1 MPTEMLVISK
11 ADLSELTA
19 QIKKLNENITN
30 IAVKDEPTVLYT
42 RTEVMNQ
49 YKFSDRAVKKL
60 FTEILKDKVV
70 YIGKEQKLSKRNI
83 EDLLEQGVRL
93 K

>member
-1 MPTEMLVISK
+1 MAELIVVNPIE
-11 ADLSELTA
+11 LSELTE

-30 IAVKDEPTVLYT
+30 IKGNEESTILYT
-42 RTEVMNQ
+42 RLEVMKK
-49 YKFSDRAVKKL
+49 YDFSERAVRKL
-60 FTEILKDKVV
+60 FTETLKDKVV

-83 EDLLEQGVRL
+83 EALLEQGVRL

>member
-1 MPTEMLVISK
+1 MPEMVVVNPL
-11 ADLSELTA
+11 DLSELTA

-30 IAVKDEPTVLYT
+30 IAVKDEPTILYT
-42 RTEVMNQ
+42 RTEVMKQ

-70 YIGKEQKLSKRNI
+70 YIGK
-83 EDLLEQGVRL
+83 D
-93 K
+93 

>member
-1 MPTEMLVISK
+1 MPEMIVVNPIE
-11 ADLSELTA
+11 LSELTE

-30 IAVKDEPTVLYT
+30 IKTNEESTILYT
-42 RTEVMNQ
+42 RTEVMKK
-49 YKFSDRAVKKL
+49 YDFSDRAVKKL

-83 EDLLEQGVRL
+83 EALLEHGVRL

>member
-1 MPTEMLVISK
+1 MPEMIVVNPIE
-11 ADLSELTA
+11 LSELTE

-30 IAVKDEPTVLYT
+30 IKTNEEPTILYT
-42 RTEVMNQ
+42 RTEVMKK
-49 YKFSDRAVKKL
+49 YDFSDRAVKKL

-83 EDLLEQGVRL
+83 EALLEHGVRL

>member
-1 MPTEMLVISK
+1 MAEMILVNPLE
-11 ADLSELTA
+11 LSELTA

-30 IAVKDEPTVLYT
+30 IAVKDDSTILYT
-42 RTEVMNQ
+42 RVEVMKQ
-49 YKFSDRAVKKL
+49 YNFSDRAVKKL
-60 FTEILKDKVV
+60 FTDILKDKVV

-83 EDLLEQGVRL
+83 EAILEQGVRL

>member
-1 MPTEMLVISK
+1 M
-11 ADLSELTA
+11 
-19 QIKKLNENITN
+19 KKYE
-30 IAVKDEPTVLYT
+30 
-42 RTEVMNQ
+42 
-49 YKFSDRAVKKL
+49 FSDRAVKKL

-83 EDLLEQGVRL
+83 EALLEQGVRL